1 MSSLNKNDLIK
12 SLLFYLPI
20 FFLFASVLNEIDLNY
35 LEIEFF
41 SFNFVHIL
49 IFYWTLKNPR
59 YLSYGSIFLA
69 GIVNDVVVGLPMG
82 VSSFCYL
89 LICAVTAYLRN
100 ITITPNFIN
109 DWISLLFTILLI
121 NSIQVLSLDFIFS
134 IKVNY
139 MSYLVNSGFTFIF
152 YPIFLYLF
160 NILEKRIKIQKKWLL
175 EISQLENQILLIVE
189 CLSLVQQ
196 N

>member
-1 MSSLNKNDLIK
+1 MSSLNKNSLIK

-35 LEIEFF
+35 LEIEYF
-41 SFNFVHIL
+41 SFNFVYIL

-69 GIVNDVVVGLPMG
+69 GLVNDVVVGLPIG
-82 VSSFCYL
+82 ISSFCYL

-121 NSIQVLSLDFIFS
+121 NSIQVVSLDFIFS
-134 IKVNY
+134 IEVNY
-139 MSYLVNSGFTFIF
+139 LRYLINSGFTFIF
-152 YPIFLYLF
+152 YPIFLFLF
-160 NILEKRIKIQKKWLL
+160 NILEKKIKMQK
-175 EISQLENQILLIVE
+175 ND
-189 CLSLVQQ
+189 
-196 N
+196 

>member
-69 GIVNDVVVGLPMG
+69 GIVNDVVVGIPIG
-82 VSSFCYL
+82 FSSFCYL

-100 ITITPNFIN
+100 ITITPNLIN
-109 DWISLLFTILLI
+109 DWISFLFTILLV
-121 NSIQVLSLDFIFS
+121 NSIQVISLDIIFS
-134 IKVNY
+134 LEVNY
-139 MSYLVNSGFTFIF
+139 MQYLTNSGFTFIL
-152 YPIFLYLF
+152 YPIFLFIF
-160 NILEKRIKIQKKWLL
+160 NILEKKIT
-175 EISQLENQILLIVE
+175 IQI
-189 CLSLVQQ
+189 
-196 N
+196 ND

>member
-1 MSSLNKNDLIK
+1 MSSLNKNTLIK
-12 SLLFYLPI
+12 SLLFYLPV
-20 FFLFASVLNEIDLNY
+20 FLLFLSVLNEIDFNY
-35 LEIEFF
+35 LKIENF

-69 GIVNDVVVGLPMG
+69 GLVNDVVVGLPIG
-82 VSSFCYL
+82 ISSFCYL

-121 NSIQVLSLDFIFS
+121 NSIQVVSLDFIFS
-134 IKVNY
+134 IEVNY
-139 MSYLVNSGFTFIF
+139 MRYLINSGFTFLF
-152 YPIFLYLF
+152 YPIFLSLF
-160 NILEKRIKIQKKWLL
+160 NILEKKIKIQK
-175 EISQLENQILLIVE
+175 ND
-189 CLSLVQQ
+189 
-196 N
+196 

>member
-1 MSSLNKNDLIK
+1 MSSLNKNTLIK

-20 FFLFASVLNEIDLNY
+20 SFLFASVLNEIDLNY
-35 LEIEFF
+35 LGIEYF
-41 SFNFVHIL
+41 SFNFAYTL

-59 YLSYGSIFLA
+59 YLNYGSIFLA

-121 NSIQVLSLDFIFS
+121 NSIQVVSLDFIFS
-134 IKVNY
+134 IEVNY
-139 MSYLVNSGFTFIF
+139 MRYLINSGFTFIF
-152 YPIFLYLF
+152 YPIFLFLF
-160 NILEKRIKIQKKWLL
+160 NILEKKIKMQK
-175 EISQLENQILLIVE
+175 ND
-189 CLSLVQQ
+189 
-196 N
+196 